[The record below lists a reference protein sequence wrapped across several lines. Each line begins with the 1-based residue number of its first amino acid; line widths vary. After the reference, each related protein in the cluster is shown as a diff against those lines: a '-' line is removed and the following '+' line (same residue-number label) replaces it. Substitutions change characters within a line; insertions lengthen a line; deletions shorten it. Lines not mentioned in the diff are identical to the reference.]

1 MAVFL
6 FFTSRDPLSLPIPHP
21 QSRKRLFLLPV
32 SLSLEVSV
40 GKATTIYAVNGT
52 EILLPCTFTSC
63 FGFQNLRFW
72 WSYNSSDIFKI
83 LIDGIVK
90 NEKSDPKVKLKD
102 DDRITLEGSVK
113 EKVNNISIL
122 LRNLEFSD
130 TGKYTCHVKNPKE
143 NYLQHQATIFLQV
156 VDKLE
161 EVDNTV
167 TLIILAV
174 VGGVIGLLIF
184 ILLVKKFIAFII
196 KKTQEKKKECLVSS
210 SGNDNTEN
218 GLPGSKAE
226 EKAPTKV

>member
-1 MAVFL
+1 HKPWMGWAN
-6 FFTSRDPLSLPIPHP
+6 TTAQWPGGHAPYTG
-21 QSRKRLFLLPV
+21 LFLLPM

-52 EILLPCTFTSC
+52 AILLPCTFSSC
-63 FGFQNLRFW
+63 FGFENLHFW
-72 WSYNSSDIFKI
+72 WSYNSSDMSKT

-90 NEKSDPKVKLKD
+90 NEKVDPKVRLKD
-102 DDRITLEGSVK
+102 DDRITLEGTTR
-113 EKVNNISIL
+113 EKMNNISIQL
-122 LRNLEFSD
+122 SNLDFSD

-143 NYLQHQATIFLQV
+143 RAEHNATVFLQV

-184 ILLVKKFIAFII
+184 VLLLKKFITFII
-196 KKTQEKKKECLVSS
+196 KKTQEKKNGFPGSPRIS
-210 SGNDNTEN
+210 SGIKTDI
-218 GLPGSKAE
+218 
-226 EKAPTKV
+226 

>member
-1 MAVFL
+1 MSGAGDRGKAPARWL
-6 FFTSRDPLSLPIPHP
+6 GPGLLG
-21 QSRKRLFLLPV
+21 LLLLPV
-32 SLSLEVSV
+32 ALSLEVSV

-52 EILLPCTFTSC
+52 EILLPCTFSSC
-63 FGFQNLRFW
+63 FGFENLRFW
-72 WSYNSSDIFKI
+72 WSYNTSDTYKK
-83 LIDGIVK
+83 LIEGIVK
-90 NEKSDPKVKLKD
+90 NEKSDPKVKLRD
-102 DDRITLEGSVK
+102 NDRVSLEGTTK
-113 EKVNNISIL
+113 EKMNNISIL
-122 LRNLEFSD
+122 LRSLEFSD

-143 NYLQHQATIFLQV
+143 KDLEHQATIFLQV

-174 VGGVIGLLIF
+174 VGGVIGLLVF
-184 ILLVKKFIAFII
+184 ILLLKKFIAFII

-226 EKAPTKV
+226 EKPPTKV

>member
-1 MAVFL
+1 M
-6 FFTSRDPLSLPIPHP
+6 
-21 QSRKRLFLLPV
+21 

-52 EILLPCTFTSC
+52 EILLPCTFSSC
-63 FGFQNLRFW
+63 FGFQDLYFW
-72 WSYNSSDIFKI
+72 WSYNSSDTFRII
-83 LIDGIVK
+83 IDGTVK
-90 NEKSDPKVKLKD
+90 NEKSDPKVKSKD
-102 DDRITLEGSVK
+102 DDRITLEGSTK
-113 EKVNNISIL
+113 EKMNNISIL

-130 TGKYTCHVKNPKE
+130 TGKYTCHVRNPKE
-143 NYLQHQATIFLQV
+143 KNIHHQATITLQV

-167 TLIILAV
+167 TLIILSV
-174 VGGVIGLLIF
+174 VGGVIGLLIC
-184 ILLVKKFIAFII
+184 ILLLKKFIAFVV
-196 KKTQEKKKECLVSS
+196 KKTQEKKKECLMSS

>member
-1 MAVFL
+1 
-6 FFTSRDPLSLPIPHP
+6 LPGLQPGGSGGVLLREVVLLPHTG
-21 QSRKRLFLLPV
+21 LFLLPV

-52 EILLPCTFTSC
+52 EILLPCTFSSC
-63 FGFQNLRFW
+63 FGFENLHFW
-72 WSYNSSDIFKI
+72 WSYNSSDTYKI
-83 LIDGIVK
+83 LIDGTVK

-102 DDRITLEGSVK
+102 DDRITLEGSTK
-113 EKVNNISIL
+113 EKMNNISISL
-122 LRNLEFSD
+122 KNLEFSD

-143 NYLQHQATIFLQV
+143 NYFQHQATLFFPFSDHKV
-156 VDKLE
+156 E

-167 TLIILAV
+167 TLIILGV

>member
-1 MAVFL
+1 MN
-6 FFTSRDPLSLPIPHP
+6 HGG
-21 QSRKRLFLLPV
+21 LFLLPV

-52 EILLPCTFTSC
+52 EILLPCTFSSC
-63 FGFQNLRFW
+63 FGFENLHFW
-72 WSYNSSDIFKI
+72 WSYNSSDTYKI
-83 LIDGIVK
+83 VM
-90 NEKSDPKVKLKD
+90 
-102 DDRITLEGSVK
+102 
-113 EKVNNISIL
+113 
-122 LRNLEFSD
+122 
-130 TGKYTCHVKNPKE
+130 
-143 NYLQHQATIFLQV
+143 
-156 VDKLE
+156 E

-167 TLIILAV
+167 TLIILGV

>member
-1 MAVFL
+1 MPGAGGRGAARARWL
-6 FFTSRDPLSLPIPHP
+6 GTGLLG
-21 QSRKRLFLLPV
+21 LFLLPV

-52 EILLPCTFTSC
+52 EILLPCTFSSC
-63 FGFQNLRFW
+63 FGFQDLHFW
-72 WSYNSSDIFKI
+72 WSYNTSDTFRT
-83 LIDGIVK
+83 LIDGTVK
-90 NEKSDPKVKLKD
+90 NEKSDPKVKFKN
-102 DDRITLEGSVK
+102 DDRITLEGSTK
-113 EKVNNISIL
+113 EKMNNISIL

-130 TGKYTCHVKNPKE
+130 TGKYTCHVQNPKE
-143 NYLQHQATIFLQV
+143 NNFQHQATIFLQV

-167 TLIILAV
+167 TLIILGV
-174 VGGVIGLLIF
+174 VGGVIGLLIL
-184 ILLVKKFIAFII
+184 ILLVKKFIAFIV

-226 EKAPTKV
+226 EKPPTKV